1 MDKLLDILKGSAP
14 ALATTLATAAGG
26 PVAGKIVGTIASM
39 LGVEPTVDAVTSKLE
54 ANPELAIKLRE
65 IDVRAFEAEMQAITA
80 RWQADM
86 ASDSWLSKNIRP
98 LTLVAILAG
107 YFVFSGMSAAGIE
120 VKEIYVKLLGEWGQL
135 IMLAYFGGR
144 TAEKIT
150 STMRGSK

>member
-39 LGVEPTVDAVTSKLE
+39 LGVEPTVDAVTAKLE